1 MSFTF
6 FVLGLGFG
14 LAAIAIAVEKFYFI
28 CWIQYRNRRNLNTEK
43 PKTQIKTIKP
53 MALELSKQKTEESL
67 VKNQRNLK
75 EKRQKAKLTKN
86 IKPTSAPVGNDITLI
101 IKSGKKPLE
110 IKTETLIVTDV
121 DVYEEPI
128 TTKNKELKASE
139 IVVAAGDDLKVT
151 ESSLN
156 KQTEQMVQPKKETI
170 EEIIVDIL
178 KV

>member
-43 PKTQIKTIKP
+43 PKTQIKTNKP

-67 VKNQRNLK
+67 VKNQRNLYK
-75 EKRQKAKLTKN
+75 KRQKAKLTKN
-86 IKPTSAPVGNDITLI
+86 IKPTSAPVGNDISLI
-101 IKSGKKPLE
+101 IKSGKKPLK

-121 DVYEEPI
+121 DINEEPI

-139 IVVAAGDDLKVT
+139 IVVAASDGLKVT
-151 ESSLN
+151 SSLN
-156 KQTEQMVQPKKETI
+156 RQTEQMVQPKKETI